1 MKGAQDKVKYKIRGT
16 LFALTNI
23 CTNFYVNML
32 KKRIKLMTSG
42 TSGGVMVS
50 MLD

>member
-1 MKGAQDKVKYKIRGT
+1 MH
-16 LFALTNI
+16 TNI
-23 CTNFYVNML
+23 VRLPSRLVAVEYTNCF
-32 KKRIKLMTSG
+32 SAEG

>member
-1 MKGAQDKVKYKIRGT
+1 MKIQTG
-16 LFALTNI
+16 LFNLDIATGLEE
-23 CTNFYVNML
+23 
-32 KKRIKLMTSG
+32 G